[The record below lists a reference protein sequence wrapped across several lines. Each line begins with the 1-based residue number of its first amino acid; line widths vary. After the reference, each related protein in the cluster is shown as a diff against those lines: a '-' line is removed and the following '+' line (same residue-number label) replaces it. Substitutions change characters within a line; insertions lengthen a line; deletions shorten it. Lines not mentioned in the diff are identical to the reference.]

1 MSTFDDWYGIL
12 TPYYDG
18 WEDDDEEY
26 EYEYEYEYEDEDEDE
41 YDSSE
46 EDDWEEIQFLI
57 DRIIKRRQKEGRS
70 HERLRRIRR

>member
-26 EYEYEYEYEDEDEDE
+26 EYEYEDEDEDE
-41 YDSSE
+41 YDGSE

-57 DRIIKRRQKEGRS
+57 DRIIKRRQKGAHS
-70 HERLRRIRR
+70 HGDLR